1 VRHGRGEKQF
11 FAETGRAYRTYTYS
25 LLGYKALL
33 ASAGLGSQRYF
44 CAEPSYDIP
53 QTVFPID
60 ASGEVLDRFFNVMH
74 GRAFRGWRERFLC
87 TNFFIFAGKSS
98 LAERLSEQPIYFGY
112 FDRVSVAHDVV
123 NRIDLAG
130 VHRSSPRVYGRSL
143 LSRPQVLRD
152 LHAAPIVAAYQSF
165 LHSGSA
171 LEHSIDCKR
180 SSDSFRR
187 FIDPI
192 LPNDIRART
201 KDRIARERYGKYH
214 GDLWLGNLLL
224 EEKTGKIVLIDCE
237 PQLFGSKRLDGV
249 DFVMD
254 FFLHGRSR
262 LYPTLGIEELLAYF
276 AIDPSDEEL
285 FLVAVIRQIIRYSP
299 VHRSH
304 EMVYLFRKLLRDY
317 ARDRVLFRRELGLDK
332 LAAR

>member
-1 VRHGRGEKQF
+1 V
-11 FAETGRAYRTYTYS
+11 
-25 LLGYKALL
+25 
-33 ASAGLGSQRYF
+33 
-44 CAEPSYDIP
+44 EPSYDIP

-60 ASGEVLDRFFNVMH
+60 APGELLDRFFNVVQ

-98 LAERLSEQPIYFGY
+98 LSERLSEQPTYFGY
-112 FDRVSVAHDVV
+112 FDRVSVEHDVV
-123 NRIDLAG
+123 NRIDLAD
-130 VHRSSPRVYGRSL
+130 VHRSSARVYGRSL

-152 LHAAPIVAAYQSF
+152 LHAAPIVTAYESF
-165 LHSGSA
+165 LHSDSA
-171 LEHSIDCKR
+171 LEHPVEWNKT
-180 SSDSFRR
+180 SDAFRR

-192 LPNDIRART
+192 LPNDLRART
-201 KDRIARERYGKYH
+201 KDRIARESYGKYH

-224 EEKTGKIVLIDCE
+224 EEKPGKIVLIDCE

-254 FFLHGRSR
+254 FFLHHRSR
-262 LYPTLGIEELLAYF
+262 SYPTLEIEELLAYF

-304 EMVYLFRKLLRDY
+304 AMVYLFRKLLRDY
-317 ARDRVLFRRELGLDK
+317 ARDRAAFRRQLGLEK